1 MQNKNDEK
9 PVDESDAEKSE
20 CPYKNGQNSGD
31 NDTEGSTKLEEAVK
45 EAEEATT
52 LSQENTT
59 GLDFYKTNLN
69 NYFTLLG
76 LQGVLNCLFECIFI
90 TRLIKFHRCR

>member
-1 MQNKNDEK
+1 MQKKNDEK
-9 PVDESDAEKSE
+9 PVDEPDAEKSE

-31 NDTEGSTKLEEAVK
+31 NVTKESTKLEEAVK

-59 GLDFYKTNLN
+59 GLDFNKTNLN

-76 LQGVLNCLFECIFI
+76 YRVFLTVCLSVFFCFNNVN
-90 TRLIKFHRCR
+90 

>member
-9 PVDESDAEKSE
+9 PVDDPDAEKSE
-20 CPYKNGQNSGD
+20 CPYRNGQNSDG
-31 NDTEGSTKLEEAVK
+31 NDSKGSTKLEEVVK

-59 GLDFYKTNLN
+59 GLA
-69 NYFTLLG
+69 
-76 LQGVLNCLFECIFI
+76 C
-90 TRLIKFHRCR
+90 

>member
-9 PVDESDAEKSE
+9 PVDDPDAKKSE
-20 CPYKNGQNSGD
+20 CPYKNGQNSDD
-31 NDTEGSTKLEEAVK
+31 NDAKGSTKLEEAVK

-59 GLDFYKTNLN
+59 GLD
-69 NYFTLLG
+69 
-76 LQGVLNCLFECIFI
+76 C
-90 TRLIKFHRCR
+90 